1 MQWGWNYFPY
11 RSKRLHY
18 QNSGIGNET
27 VSDHFDLLRQ
37 LVERPTS
44 RYVAS
49 ILPPCGRYRM
59 TKRGGAHQRAR

>member
-18 QNSGIGNET
+18 QDSAIGNET

-44 RYVAS
+44 RLRRLDSFHRADVA
-49 ILPPCGRYRM
+49 G
-59 TKRGGAHQRAR
+59 